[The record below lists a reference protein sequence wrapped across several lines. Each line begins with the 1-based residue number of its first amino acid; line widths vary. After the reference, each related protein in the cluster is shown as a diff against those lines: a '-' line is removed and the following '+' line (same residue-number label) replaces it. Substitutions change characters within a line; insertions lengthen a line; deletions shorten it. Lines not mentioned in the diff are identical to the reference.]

1 MTGGMRGNATVGRSV
16 FNPGQLGQYLSGE
29 FLRPGIPNFPQYQ
42 QATGGTSLLSNARWL
57 SNATPSERGLYEGF
71 LRDEAGVPPEDVMSL
86 AGRMAPR
93 SGSLRTPGYGRTY

>member
-1 MTGGMRGNATVGRSV
+1 MRGAATVGRSV
-16 FNPGQLGQYLSGE
+16 FNPGQLGDYLGGQ

-57 SNATPSERGLYEGF
+57 NNATPTERGLFEGF
-71 LRDEAGVPPEDVMSL
+71 QRDEAGIMPEDALAL

-93 SGSLRTPGYGRTY
+93 GGALRTPGYGRTY